1 MRLSV
6 ARTALLSIALVAIT
20 ASGLRGEESLKPV
33 AAEAFDVRVGPYL
46 RNYCFSCHG
55 EGQTMADV
63 AFDQFASADD
73 VRGDHATW
81 ERVLRALGNH
91 EMPPAEEGQPPA
103 EDTAHVVAWIQA
115 ELAKIDCSG
124 PRNPGRVTVRRL
136 NRFEYNN
143 TIRDLTGVDFRPAD
157 DFPADDIGYGF
168 DHIGDVLSLP
178 PLLME
183 KYLRAAEQVAAR
195 AIVAFDLPQAPRK
208 RIPVDELK
216 VAGGDGESVEGF
228 RLLANAEETFRYQR
242 FFKPGEYILRAR
254 AYQTPAGDEPARLAL
269 RLDGQDVQTF
279 EVQATEKEPGLF
291 ETRLEIAEGRRRLGA
306 AFLNDFYD
314 PKNPDPDRRDRN
326 LLVEYLELEGPLGL
340 PEYELPE
347 SHRRIIFV
355 EPKTGNEAECARQIL
370 ERFASR
376 AFRRPAAASEL
387 DRLVAIAEMV
397 RADSGNFAQGI
408 QVALQAVLAS
418 PHFLFRIEQDAAP
431 GSAPRTLNDYELAT
445 RLSYFLWSS
454 LPDDELFELAR
465 RGELRPQL
473 EAQISRM
480 LADPKSQALIENFG
494 SQWLQTRRLESVT
507 PDVAKFPA
515 FTAELRAA
523 MHRETALFFEHVL
536 REDRSLFELL
546 DADYTFV
553 NDVLAK
559 HYGLSGVEGTEFRK
573 VSLAG
578 TARGG
583 LLTQASIL
591 TITSNPTRTS
601 PVKRGKWILEQI
613 LGTPPPPPPPGA
625 GELSEEREAILSG
638 SVRQRLERHRADPNC
653 ATCHQRMDPL
663 GFAFENFDAIG
674 GWRTED
680 GEFEVDP
687 AGVLPD
693 GRTFSGAPEL
703 RQVLLADRGPFRRN
717 LVEKMLTYALGRGLE
732 NYDRCSVSAIE
743 QELDKNGDRFS
754 ALVRGI
760 VHSDPFQKR
769 QAPLEV
775 KP

>member
-1 MRLSV
+1 MRLPV
-6 ARTALLSIALVAIT
+6 ALIVAHAIT
-20 ASGLRGEESLKPV
+20 SLIAPGALRADELKPV
-33 AAEAFDVRVGPYL
+33 AAEAFDVRLGPYL

-55 EGQTMADV
+55 DGETSADV
-63 AFDQFASADD
+63 AFDKFASADD
-73 VRGDHATW
+73 LRTDPATW

-91 EMPPAEEGQPPA
+91 EMPPADEAQPPA
-103 EDTAHVVAWIQA
+103 EETVRVVAWIQT

-124 PRNPGRVTVRRL
+124 PQNPGRVTVRRL

-143 TIRDLTGVDFRPAD
+143 TIRDLVGVDFKPAD

-183 KYLRAAEQVAAR
+183 KYLRAAEQVATR
-195 AIVAFDLPQAPRK
+195 AIVSFELTQAPK
-208 RIPVDELK
+208 RTIPVDELK
-216 VAGGDGESVEGF
+216 VAGGDGDKANGF
-228 RLLANAEETFRYQR
+228 RLLASEQETFRYQR
-242 FFKPGEYILRAR
+242 FFKDGDYILRIR
-254 AYQTPAGDEPARLAL
+254 AFQTPAGDEPARMAV
-269 RLDGQDVQTF
+269 RIDGQDAQVF
-279 EVQATEKEPGLF
+279 NVEATEENPAIY
-291 ETRLEIAEGRRRLGA
+291 ETRIRVKDGRRRLGA
-306 AFLNDFYD
+306 AFLNDFYQPD
-314 PKNPDPDRRDRN
+314 HPDPARRDRN
-326 LLVEYLELEGPLGL
+326 LLIEYFELEGPLGL
-340 PEYELPE
+340 PEYDLPE
-347 SHRRIIFV
+347 THRRIIFV
-355 EPKTGNEAECARQIL
+355 EPKDGNDADCARQIF

-376 AFRRPAAASEL
+376 AFRRPVTATEL
-387 DRLVAIAEMV
+387 DRLVALAEMV
-397 RADSGNFAQGI
+397 RADTGNFAQGI
-408 QVALQAVLAS
+408 QVAMQAVLAS
-418 PHFLFRIEQDAAP
+418 PHFLFRIEQDGPP
-431 GSAPRTLNDYELAT
+431 GAGPRTLNDYELAT

-454 LPDDELFELAR
+454 LPDDELFDLAK

-473 EAQISRM
+473 DAQIRRM
-480 LADPKSQALIENFG
+480 LADPKSLALVENFG
-494 SQWLQTRRLESVT
+494 SQWLQTRRLESAS
-507 PDVAKFPA
+507 PDVTKFPA
-515 FTAELRAA
+515 FTAELRDA
-523 MHRETALFFEHVL
+523 MQRETALFFEHVL
-536 REDRSLFELL
+536 REDRNLFELL

-559 HYGLSGVEGTEFRK
+559 HYGIQGIEGTQFRK

-578 TARGG
+578 TPRGG

-663 GFAFENFDAIG
+663 GFAFENFDAVG
-674 GWRTED
+674 GWRTKD
-680 GEFEVDP
+680 GEFDIDP

-693 GRTFSGAPEL
+693 GQAISGAPDL
-703 RQVLLADRGPFRRN
+703 RKVLLADRGPFRRN

-732 NYDRCSVSAIE
+732 NYDRCAVMSIE
-743 QELDKNGDRFS
+743 NELAQQGDRFS
-754 ALVRGI
+754 ALVSAI